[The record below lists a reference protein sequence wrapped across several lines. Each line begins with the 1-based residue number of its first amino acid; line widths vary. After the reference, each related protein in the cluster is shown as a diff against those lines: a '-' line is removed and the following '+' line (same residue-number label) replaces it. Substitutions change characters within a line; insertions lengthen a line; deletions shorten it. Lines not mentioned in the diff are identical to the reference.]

1 MLQTVRP
8 FDVDVRIPSYF
19 KKLENIYFGPYFGVC
34 CEPLKKDRKIDDKII
49 LDVRKKILAFY
60 VELTKQIKMRVDHKD
75 TLLNHLICLDP
86 VVATSGNVETIAPLY
101 QQFHN
106 TLKMDVVKLDSEW
119 RDLPLFPEI
128 L

>member
-19 KKLENIYFGPYFGVC
+19 KKLENIYFSPYFGVC
-34 CEPLKKDRKIDDKII
+34 CESLKKDRKIDDKII

-60 VELTKQIKMRVDHKD
+60 VEMTKQIKMRVDHKD

-86 VVATSGNVETIAPLY
+86 VVALPGNVETIVSLY
-101 QQFHN
+101 QQFQN

-119 RDLPLFPEI
+119 
-128 L
+128 